1 MMASGN
7 DGLGSEDFLPSVSDL
22 DMLWLDESILSVVG
36 EDGRARPWADPLLSP
51 IEGDDEEDDDLFDDE
66 DDDEEDLDDL
76 DDIDEDDEDSFD
88 DDLDEDEDEDED
100 EEGDDRERD
109 EY

>member
-1 MMASGN
+1 MMVSGN

-51 IEGDDEEDDDLFDDE
+51 IEGDDEEDDDLYDDE
-66 DDDEEDLDDL
+66 DEDEEDDLDDL
-76 DDIDEDDEDSFD
+76 DDFDEDDEDFFD
-88 DDLDEDEDEDED
+88 DDLDEDEDE
-100 EEGDDRERD
+100 EGDDLEQD